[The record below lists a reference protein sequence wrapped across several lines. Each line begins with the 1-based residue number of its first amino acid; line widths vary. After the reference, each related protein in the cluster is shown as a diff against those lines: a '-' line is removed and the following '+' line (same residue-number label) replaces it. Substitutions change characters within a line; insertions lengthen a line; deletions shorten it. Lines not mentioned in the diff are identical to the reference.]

1 MLLIAAMI
9 GIVAAMA
16 VPGLLNGVDRL
27 RLGMATRDVQ
37 SELQSAR
44 LKAVSANT
52 LMRVR
57 FDCPAAGQ
65 FRMVERIGAPFADTI
80 PADDTDANAAQRCSL
95 TNYPIK
101 RGATGRVTKPNN
113 DGPIRTLQQGVTFSA
128 QQVIEFWPDGSVHV
142 SSATNPWPQVA
153 AAGAAI
159 TLAKGSTTKTITV
172 TGLGNIQMQR

>member
-1 MLLIAAMI
+1 MTSLIKRLFGFRSCLDRRPRIGRLLGTRSFSPKRARSALGFSLLEMLLIAAMI

-57 FDCPAAGQ
+57 FDCPSAGQ
-65 FRMVERIGAPFADTI
+65 FRM
-80 PADDTDANAAQRCSL
+80 
-95 TNYPIK
+95 
-101 RGATGRVTKPNN
+101 
-113 DGPIRTLQQGVTFSA
+113 
-128 QQVIEFWPDGSVHV
+128 IE
-142 SSATNPWPQVA
+142 
-153 AAGAAI
+153 
-159 TLAKGSTTKTITV
+159 
-172 TGLGNIQMQR
+172 